1 MNKTIYTSTQRKKAH
16 LFIIQLVFF
25 LFERKNYAHFM
36 CGKCHYF
43 FLTMVFFS
51 LYRIIWITW
60 RQWRRRRCRRWRRR
74 SLLKL
79 DFQSYHISKSWYLLQ
94 NAICILLWDIL
105 FTSCQSCSL
114 TFFLFSLEIV
124 YFCVYIY
131 VVSFSW
137 KYVMVWC
144 V

>member
-1 MNKTIYTSTQRKKAH
+1 MNKTIYNHTTEKST
-16 LFIIQLVFF
+16 FIYNSIGFF

-60 RQWRRRRCRRWRRR
+60 RRCRRWRRR

-124 YFCVYIY
+124 YFCVHIY